1 MDELG
6 HLETPF
12 FNDDFLA
19 ISNLCIQRNRTR
31 LASLCGL
38 QQFSCDF
45 VQIGVMGSFWVFEEL
60 GSFKRSL
67 KLNFVFFF
75 NLFFIYIFWFWGF
88 YLFIYFFWGG
98 GGGGGT

>member
-67 KLNFVFFF
+67 KLNFVFFLIYF
-75 NLFFIYIFWFWGF
+75 LFIFSGFGVFI
-88 YLFIYFFWGG
+88 YLFIFFWGG
-98 GGGGGT
+98 GGGT